1 MVARLQRF
9 VEPFSSGTGFS
20 CLDALFAFVI
30 SGAVTGVREEVNF
43 TRRYPRTERVC
54 REGQILQGYFQLK
67 KTYQQQKLMTQKGGT
82 RSDGLKNEN

>member
-43 TRRYPRTERVC
+43 IRRYPRTERVC
-54 REGQILQGYFQLK
+54 KETSDFTRISRK
-67 KTYQQQKLMTQKGGT
+67 KLTNSK
-82 RSDGLKNEN
+82 S